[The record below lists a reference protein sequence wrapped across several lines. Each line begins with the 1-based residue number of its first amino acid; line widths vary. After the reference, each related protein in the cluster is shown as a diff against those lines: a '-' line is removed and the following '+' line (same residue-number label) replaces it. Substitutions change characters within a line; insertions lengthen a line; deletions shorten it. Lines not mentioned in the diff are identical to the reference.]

1 MSLLFVLIAACFA
14 ASSNYFWRRGLDQGA
29 SPRGFLVMQFGVS
42 ALVNAVLAGGSL
54 FSHAYLLEG
63 AWAIE
68 LLAVIAGVVLF
79 VMLYSTGKALTV
91 GPAGITFAALNSATV
106 LPGVMLGLILGSAFG
121 FPLTA
126 LQITGLSLV
135 VGGLC
140 WSARGDRA
148 NLQWIAPAVTAFL
161 AHGLFIV
168 MMQWQALLQR
178 VDLPSHPLLFAQ
190 APSLAGPLFGV
201 ILFLVATAL
210 QLLIFISRDR
220 RALNVVELR
229 EGLLGGACNAGGFLC
244 LQEAV
249 RVSGPS
255 EATLLFPLFAVGII
269 ALTNLWSQLLYNERV
284 VWPATALSAAG
295 IFVGRLG

>member
-1 MSLLFVLIAACFA
+1 MSLLFVLLAACCA
-14 ASSNYFWRRGLDQGA
+14 ASSNFFWRRGLDQGA

-42 ALVNAVLAGGSL
+42 ALVNAVIASGAL
-54 FSHAYLLEG
+54 FSQAYLLQG
-63 AWAIE
+63 AWSVE
-68 LLAVIAGVVLF
+68 LLGLIGGVVLF
-79 VMLYSTGKALTV
+79 VMLYSTGQALSV

-106 LPGVMLGLILGSAFG
+106 LPGLLMGLVLGAAFG
-121 FPLTA
+121 YPLTF
-126 LQITGLSLV
+126 LQLAGLALV
-135 VGGLC
+135 VGGLF

-148 NLQWIAPAVTAFL
+148 SSRWIAPAVTAFIS
-161 AHGLFIV
+161 HGVLIV

-190 APSLAGPLFGV
+190 APQSAGPIFGL

-210 QLLIFISRDR
+210 QLSMFIARDR
-220 RALNVVELR
+220 RALNQVELR
-229 EGLLGGACNAGGFLC
+229 EGFLGGACNAGGFLFI
-244 LQEAV
+244 QEAV
-249 RVSGPS
+249 RVSGPG

-269 ALTNLWSQLLYNERV
+269 ALTNLWSQILYNERV